1 MDQMV
6 NNIWLTCKLTW
17 MLRTYRTCN
26 SVVRFSN
33 FEFYKK
39 LLVGVTLLR
48 VKPGITWTQL
58 YIYIYILSLYF
69 YFTLFSL
76 LFHFLS
82 SILILFITSLLSF
95 FFPLLFDCFTSNSVL
110 HSFISCLHSF
120 RSYVICEHLMQCG
133 YVRNNNHFIWWILH
147 CVFFSQNENP

>member
-58 YIYIYILSLYF
+58 YIYIYSLSLF
-69 YFTLFSL
+69 LLHSFFSSFSFSL
-76 LFHFLS
+76 IYS
-82 SILILFITSLLSF
+82 DSLYNLPPLL
-95 FFPLLFDCFTSNSVL
+95 FFPLLFGIPK
-110 HSFISCLHSF
+110 FIFQNTYLNFILSIDNDKS
-120 RSYVICEHLMQCG
+120 ICNDLKQCS
-133 YVRNNNHFIWWILH
+133 HQSH
-147 CVFFSQNENP
+147 QKM